1 MREHDGRAKPIRRW
15 GLSDQL
21 SRVHRVL
28 LWLLAVQGGVL
39 GVAFLAVPDRLLE
52 SMRITGPAEAHV
64 LVRVVGAFV
73 IATGGT
79 ALLALHSNSWTE
91 TRLFTWFAASA
102 YSLIAAARVLE
113 IVAGTAG
120 SPSLAGAIEV
130 VLAVGFATESLR
142 RRMDAPPR
150 MPGPLNS

>member
-1 MREHDGRAKPIRRW
+1 
-15 GLSDQL
+15 LSDQL

-39 GVAFLAVPDRLLE
+39 GVTFLAVPDRLLE

-73 IATGGT
+73 IATGGA
-79 ALLALHSNSWTE
+79 ALLALRSNSWAE
-91 TRLFTWFAASA
+91 TRLFTWFAAGA
-102 YSLIAAARVLE
+102 YLLIVAARVLE
-113 IVAGTAG
+113 IVTGNAS

-130 VLAVGFATESLR
+130 VLAVGFAMEILR
-142 RRMDAPPR
+142 RRMDATPR
-150 MPGPLNS
+150 VPGPLNS